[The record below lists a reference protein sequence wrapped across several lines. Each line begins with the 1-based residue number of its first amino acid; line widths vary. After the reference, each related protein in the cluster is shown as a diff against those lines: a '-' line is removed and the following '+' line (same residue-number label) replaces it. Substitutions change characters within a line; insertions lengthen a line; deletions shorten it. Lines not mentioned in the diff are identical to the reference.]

1 MVKEV
6 RLYFEGDPRLRRG
19 MSEFLA
25 ELRERARRAGCGFR
39 LIACGNR
46 TLEDFCDALRSHP
59 DAYVAALLD
68 SDGPL
73 TEEKRQAFFHRRD
86 WSPPAGAADAAERV
100 FWMVQV
106 MEAWF
111 LADPE
116 TLAAFFGDGF
126 QPGALRKN
134 PRVEQIPKA
143 DVLESL
149 RRASGKTRKG
159 PYHKT
164 AHAPELLAR
173 IRAGRVR
180 AAAPNCERFFTH
192 VLGLFSE

>member
-19 MSEFLA
+19 MGEFLA
-25 ELRERARRAGCGFR
+25 ELRERARRVGCGFR

-59 DAYVAALLD
+59 DAYVVALLD

-73 TEEKRQAFFHRRD
+73 SEEKRQAFFHRRD
-86 WSPPAGAADAAERV
+86 WSPPAGAAHAAERV
-100 FWMVQV
+100 FRMVQV

-116 TLAAFFGDGF
+116 ALAEFYGQGF
-126 QPGALRKN
+126 RPAALKRN
-134 PRVEQIPKA
+134 PCVEQILKA

-149 RRASGKTRKG
+149 RRASRETRKG

-180 AAAPNCERFFTH
+180 AGAPNCERFFTH